1 MLNDLYAGHK
11 SGGTVMRVS
20 DSITRHPA
28 RCLLA
33 AFIVAMMVAF
43 GGGSRS
49 WSAAALQDD
58 ATPEDTTPVADATGT
73 PEDEPADTAP
83 ALATVDAGTP
93 VAEVGTRS
101 PYAQTIAQG
110 LVFIEGDSLVWRVRQ
125 VAPAPEEEAESVT
138 GPSSFN
144 LQISG
149 DSVIRN
155 DVTLKRARLEVGEA
169 FYRSA
174 DDPYTLRS
182 EGDDPSRVWFIE
194 LVPADAE
201 APEDGEAI
209 FTSDPL
215 GLDALGEGTYDMELI
230 RNVLLPGEE
239 ADLPTRTGPALV
251 MVTFGAIETSGGT
264 EPAGTLD
271 RGTGQ
276 VAEGD
281 LTLSNTGTEPAVYVV
296 AALGARVLDPGEDP
310 DTATDA
316 ETTQAADDATPGADD
331 TAAAD
336 DPDADTDGD
345 GLANADETDLG
356 TDPTDPDSDAD
367 GLTDGD
373 EVNEFVTDPLNPDGD
388 GDGLADGDEV
398 NLYFTG
404 VGNPDSDADGFTD
417 GEEVLNAGSDPNDP
431 DSFP

>member
-1 MLNDLYAGHK
+1 
-11 SGGTVMRVS
+11 MRVS

-28 RCLLA
+28 RSLIA
-33 AFIVAMMVAF
+33 ALVVATMTLVAL
-43 GGGSRS
+43 GGGSHG
-49 WSAAALQDD
+49 WSAAAFQVD
-58 ATPEDTTPVADATGT
+58 ATPEDVTPLADEIGT
-73 PEDEPADTAP
+73 PTDEPEEDPA
-83 ALATVDAGTP
+83 ALATVDVGTP

-110 LVFIEGDSLVWRVRQ
+110 LVFIADGSLVWRVRQ
-125 VAPAPEEEAESVT
+125 VTPAPEEEAESVT

-194 LVPADAE
+194 LVSADAE
-201 APEDGEAI
+201 APEDGEVV

-215 GLDALGEGTYDMELI
+215 DLDPLVDRIYDMELV

-239 ADLPTRTGPALV
+239 ADLPTHTGPALV
-251 MVTFGAIETSGGT
+251 MVTFGSIETSGGADGPT
-264 EPAGTLD
+264 TLD

-276 VAEGD
+276 IAEGD

-296 AALGARVLDPGEDP
+296 ATLGARVLDPGEEP
-310 DTATDA
+310 DTDA
-316 ETTQAADDATPGADD
+316 DTTEVADDATPGADD

-336 DPDADTDGD
+336 DPDADTDED
-345 GLANADETDLG
+345 GLTNAEEADVG
-356 TDPTDPDSDAD
+356 TDPADPDSDAD

-373 EVNEFVTDPLNPDGD
+373 EVNEFVTDPLNPDSD
-388 GDGLADGDEV
+388 ADGLADGDEV
-398 NLYFTG
+398 NIYFTG

-417 GEEVLNAGSDPNDP
+417 GEEVLNAGTDPNDP

>member
-1 MLNDLYAGHK
+1 
-11 SGGTVMRVS
+11 MRVG
-20 DSITRHPA
+20 DSIIRHPA
-28 RCLLA
+28 RILLA
-33 AFIVAMMVAF
+33 AFVVATVALVALA
-43 GGGSRS
+43 GGSRG
-49 WSAAALQDD
+49 WSAAALQTD
-58 ATPEDTTPVADATGT
+58 ATPEDASPVADVIGT
-73 PEDEPADTAP
+73 PADEPDEDTAD
-83 ALATVDAGTP
+83 LETEDVGTP
-93 VAEVGTRS
+93 VAEVGVRS

-110 LVFIEGDSLVWRVRQ
+110 LAFIEDGSLVWRVRQ
-125 VAPAPEEEAESVT
+125 VSPPPEEEAESVV

-155 DVTLKRARLEVGEA
+155 DVTLKRARLEVGEG

-201 APEDGEAI
+201 APGDGDII

-215 GLDALGEGTYDMELI
+215 DIDPLSNATYDMELV

-239 ADLPTRTGPALV
+239 ADLPARTGPALI
-251 MVTFGAIETSGGT
+251 MVTFGSIETSSGT
-264 EPAGTLD
+264 DGPTTLD

-276 VAEGD
+276 VAEDD

-296 AALGARVLDPGEDP
+296 AALGDRVLDPGEEP
-310 DTATDA
+310 DTGTDA
-316 ETTQAADDATPGADD
+316 DTAAATDDATPGADD
-331 TAAAD
+331 TASVD
-336 DPDADTDGD
+336 DPDADTDED
-345 GLANADETDLG
+345 GLTDADEADLG
-356 TDPTDPDSDAD
+356 TDPADPDSDAD

-373 EVNEFVTDPLNPDGD
+373 EVNEFVTDPLNPDSD

-398 NLYFTG
+398 NVYFTG

-417 GEEVLNAGSDPNDP
+417 GEEVLTAGTDPNDP